1 MKETEIIQALRA
13 RLGTPTGRQL
23 YGVVGTYPALKH
35 FAGSLRQVRMPDG
48 ERFPK
53 PLSVNR
59 GILQSLGADELRRLA
74 ADEGVF
80 PEPVAARLAQAFEAF
95 LRSRLKE
102 HGLLVLHELEL
113 LFAYAVELSC
123 LRALAADRDRVVL
136 LLPGRKE
143 SGRVIMYPGLT
154 PGSYSL
160 PVNLIAD
167 DHLWELDREP
177 RGGANT

>member
-1 MKETEIIQALRA
+1 MKEGDIIQALRA
-13 RLGTPTGRQL
+13 RLATPTGRQL
-23 YGVVGTYPALKH
+23 YGVLGSYRALQE
-35 FAGSLRQVRMPDG
+35 FAHSLRQVRAPDG

-59 GILQSLGADELRRLA
+59 GILQAMPPEELHRLA

-80 PEPVAARLAQAFEAF
+80 PEPVAAHVAQAFEMF
-95 LRSRLKE
+95 LRHRLQG
-102 HGLLVLHELEL
+102 HRLLILHELEL

-123 LRALAADRDRVVL
+123 LRTLATDLDRVLL
-136 LLPGRKE
+136 LLPGRRE

-167 DHLWELDREP
+167 DHLWELDRP
-177 RGGANT
+177 

>member
-23 YGVVGTYPALKH
+23 YGIVGSYPALAH
-35 FAGSLRQVRMPDG
+35 LAESLRQVRTPDG

-59 GILQSLGADELRRLA
+59 GILQTLGAEDLKRLA

-80 PEPVAARLAQAFEAF
+80 PEPVAASVARAFEAF
-95 LRSRLKE
+95 LRARLKE
-102 HGLLVLHELEL
+102 RTLLILHELEL
-113 LFAYAVELSC
+113 LFAYDVDLSC

-154 PGSYSL
+154 PRSHSL

-167 DHLWELDREP
+167 DHLWELDR
-177 RGGANT
+177 GT